1 MKIRIHAFEPGSRAN
16 GPGLRAVVW
25 FQGCT
30 LGCPGC
36 FNPDTHDPA
45 AGYDWD
51 TETLAAKIVS
61 LGTTIEGISVSG
73 GEPFQQPAALLDL
86 LIRVSGSHLSCLIF
100 SGYTLREIERLP
112 LGPAIIDR
120 CDVLIA
126 GRYAPDKHVGR
137 GLLGSSNQQIHVLSD
152 RYNESQLS
160 KTPGCELVLRSDGTI
175 TLTGLL
181 PWRQPK

>member
-1 MKIRIHAFEPGSRAN
+1 MKIRLHAFEPASRAN

-25 FQGCT
+25 FQGCM

-36 FNPDTHDPA
+36 FNPDTHDPT

-51 TETLAAKIVS
+51 TENLAAEILS
-61 LGTTIEGISVSG
+61 LGTTIEGISLSG

-100 SGYTLREIERLP
+100 TGYTLSEIKRLP
-112 LGPAIIDR
+112 RGPNILDH

-126 GRYAPDKHVGR
+126 GRYAADKHVSR
-137 GLLGSSNQQIHVLSD
+137 SLLASSNQQLHLLSD
-152 RYNESQLS
+152 RYTESQLH
-160 KTPGCELVLRSDGTI
+160 KTPRCELLLRTDGTI
-175 TLTGLL
+175 TVSGIS
-181 PWRQPK
+181 PWRQR

>member
-1 MKIRIHAFEPGSRAN
+1 MKIRLHAFEPASRAN

-36 FNPDTHDPA
+36 FNPGTHDPT
-45 AGYDWD
+45 AGYDSD
-51 TETLAAKIVS
+51 TENLAAKIVS
-61 LGTTIEGISVSG
+61 LGTTIEGISLSG

-112 LGPAIIDR
+112 LSPAIIDR
-120 CDVLIA
+120 CEVLIA
-126 GRYAPDKHVGR
+126 GRYAADKHVGH
-137 GLLGSSNQQIHVLSD
+137 GLLGSSNQQIHLLSN
-152 RYNESQLS
+152 RYNESQLD
-160 KTPGCELVLRSDGTI
+160 KTPRCELVLRSDGTI
-175 TLTGLL
+175 TVSGLS
-181 PWRQPK
+181 PWRQR

>member
-30 LGCPGC
+30 LGCTGC
-36 FNPDTHDPA
+36 FNPGTHDPA

-51 TETLAAKIVS
+51 TETLAAEIVS
-61 LGTTIEGISVSG
+61 LGTKIEGISVSG

-126 GRYAPDKHVGR
+126 GRYAPEEHVR
-137 GLLGSSNQQIHVLSD
+137 HGLLGSSNQQLHLLSD
-152 RYNESQLS
+152 RYTESQLS
-160 KTPGCELVLRSDGTI
+160 KTPRCELLLRTDGTI
-175 TLTGLL
+175 TVSGLS
-181 PWRQPK
+181 PWRQR